1 MLRYIAGRLGLAVIV
16 LFVISLVTFTLM
28 SIVIGDPVYAILGPE
43 SSADQ
48 FTIERLR
55 SELQLDRPLPIR
67 YLDWLGHA
75 VTGDLGR
82 SFRQPTQVREAVLA
96 RLPVTL
102 ELTAFAILLAVLVA
116 VPFGTLAAVRAG
128 GRIDMA
134 VSAIAA
140 FDLSIPNFFLGILLI
155 YLFAL
160 RLHWLPSAGY
170 VTATSDLLGN
180 LKLMLLPTLTLAAAY
195 GGGFARYVRSCMVEV
210 LGEDYLRTAHAK
222 GLSRPVIVTRH
233 ALRNALIPLTTVI
246 ALEIAGLFGGAV
258 VTETVFSLPGV
269 GTLLTESILG
279 HDLPMVQGIVLFIT
293 GAVVLTSLVVDL
305 LYGVIDPRVRVSA

>member
-1 MLRYIAGRLGLAVIV
+1 MLRYIAGRLGLAVV
-16 LFVISLVTFTLM
+16 LLFVISLVTFALM
-28 SIVIGDPVYAILGPE
+28 SLVIGDPVYAILGPE
-43 SSADQ
+43 TSADQ

-55 SELQLDRPLPIR
+55 QELQLDRPLPVR

-82 SFRQPTQVREAVLA
+82 SFRQPIPVREAVLA

-102 ELTAFAILLAVLVA
+102 ELTAFAMLLAVLVA

-128 GRIDMA
+128 GRIDI
-134 VSAIAA
+134 AISTVAA

-160 RLHWLPSAGY
+160 RLHLLPSAGY

-210 LGEDYLRTAHAK
+210 LGEDYLRTARAK
-222 GLSRPVIVTRH
+222 GLSQRVIVLRH

-279 HDLPMVQGIVLFIT
+279 RDLPMVQGIVLFIT
-293 GAVVLTSLVVDL
+293 AAVVLTSLVVDL
-305 LYGVIDPRVRVSA
+305 LYGLIDPRIRVSS

>member
-1 MLRYIAGRLGLAVIV
+1 MLRYIAGRLGLAVV
-16 LFVISLVTFTLM
+16 LLFVISLVTFALM
-28 SIVIGDPVYAILGPE
+28 SLVIGDPVYAILGPE
-43 SSADQ
+43 ASADQ

-55 SELQLDRPLPIR
+55 QELQVDRPLPVR

-82 SFRQPTQVREAVLA
+82 SFRQPIPVRDAVVA

-102 ELTAFAILLAVLVA
+102 ELTAFAILVAVLVA
-116 VPFGTLAAVRAG
+116 VPFGTFAALRAG
-128 GRIDMA
+128 GRIDVA
-134 VSAIAA
+134 LSTIAA
-140 FDLSIPNFFLGILLI
+140 FNLSIPNFFLGILLI
-155 YLFAL
+155 YVFAL
-160 RLHWLPSAGY
+160 RLHLLPSAGY

-222 GLSRPVIVTRH
+222 GLSQPVIVLRH

-279 HDLPMVQGIVLFIT
+279 RDLPMVQGIVLFIT

-305 LYGVIDPRVRVSA
+305 LYGLIDPRVRVSS

>member
-1 MLRYIAGRLGLAVIV
+1 MLRYVAGRLGLAVV
-16 LFVISLVTFTLM
+16 LLFVISVVTFTLM
-28 SIVIGDPVYAILGPE
+28 SLVIGDPVYAILGPE

-55 SELQLDRPLPIR
+55 QELQLDRPLPVR
-67 YLDWLGHA
+67 YVDWLGHA

-82 SFRQPTQVREAVLA
+82 SFRQPIPVRDAVLG

-102 ELTAFAILLAVLVA
+102 ELTTFAMLAAVLVA
-116 VPFGTLAAVRAG
+116 VPFGTVAALRAG
-128 GRIDMA
+128 GRIDVA
-134 VSAIAA
+134 ISAIAA

-155 YLFAL
+155 YVFAL
-160 RLHWLPSAGY
+160 RLRWLPSAGY

-180 LKLMLLPTLTLAAAY
+180 LRLMLLPTLTLAAAY

-210 LGEDYLRTAHAK
+210 LGEDYVRTAHAK
-222 GLSRPVIVTRH
+222 GLSRSLVVARH

-279 HDLPMVQGIVLFIT
+279 RDLPMVQGIVLFIT

-305 LYGVIDPRVRVSA
+305 LYGLIDPRVRVSS